1 MVEDEDNW
9 WVNKNPDNE
18 KSPSE
23 SMNVFT
29 GSVGSISSQSPDIS
43 IMPNDPNKFIMSQF
57 LIGLLIIPI
66 FAGFITSVVTIS
78 ANKSVN
84 DTYYDDYYYFSDD
97 DNPGTTIISG
107 DEYYTWDVIFDVP
120 DIDISDIEERDYWLS
135 IEFRAAEED
144 SQWGYCYFDMDIL
157 DNNELKKSG
166 DGSYWY
172 PMYCSHSM
180 EEYEVL
186 FQVTEQTF
194 TYAIDQNIQAEYA
207 SIYGDTDIS
216 GFGIFLQILPILII
230 LFYIGVIVWSFIS
243 KRKSL
248 GFGLIGGI
256 IIVPISFCF
265 SMIFI
270 SFFYW
275 NNF

>member
-1 MVEDEDNW
+1 MVEDEGNW
-9 WVNKNPDNE
+9 WDNKNPDG
-18 KSPSE
+18 KISSSE

-29 GSVGSISSQSPDIS
+29 GNVAAISSQSPDIS
-43 IMPNDPNKFIMSQF
+43 IVQNDPNKFIMSQF
-57 LIGLLIIPI
+57 LIGLLLIPI
-66 FAGFITSVVTIS
+66 FSGFIMSVVTIS
-78 ANKSVN
+78 AGRSVN
-84 DTYYDDYYYFSDD
+84 DTYYDDYHYFSED
-97 DNPGTTIISG
+97 DNSGTTIISG

-120 DIDISDIEERDYWLS
+120 EIDISDIEERDYWLS
-135 IEFRAAEED
+135 IEFRTIEED
-144 SQWGYCYFDMDIL
+144 FQWGYCYFDMDML
-157 DNNELKKSG
+157 GNNELKKSD

-172 PMYCSHSM
+172 PMYCSGSM

-186 FQVTEQTF
+186 FQVNERTF
-194 TYAIDQNIQAEYA
+194 TYAIDQNIQADSA

-216 GFGIFLQILPILII
+216 GVGIFLQILPILII

-256 IIVPISFCF
+256 IIAPISFCF